1 MLRVFLYY
9 FGTLFYME
17 IIYHIGCL
25 GLTPANPLIAV
36 PVWIL
41 FAGLAALITGL
52 FHRKGSRVV
61 FFTVLSLTC
70 LLFASQLVYM
80 KIFKQPLLMAAVT
93 NGGKDALTHYW
104 REALAGILN
113 ASGWLLLLA
122 VPIVAAIV
130 LHKKRRADNE
140 RLLPL
145 ERHTKKE
152 RLINAAITAGGL
164 CVFLL
169 VCVIGFSARTDYYE
183 NYGDFYN
190 PHGVISAYG
199 VMPSVVR
206 DLCGPIF
213 PETGDSLEAWS
224 DFPDTDNMV
233 SSPNASKDS
242 SDMVNLGTV
251 ALSNDGVSVSSTN
264 PESAEKPV
272 PVTPEGSSAPET
284 GPACG
289 SSEGLS
295 EEPEPLDTSPNVLPV
310 DFEYLME
317 HADSDEIVKLAE
329 YMQSMPATNRNE
341 YTGMFKGYNLI
352 YLTAEGFSPYAVDE
366 TLTPTLYKL
375 IHSGFVFN
383 QYYVPLW
390 HTSTS
395 DGEYTNL
402 TGLIPDQQFSMR
414 RSSEISMPFGLP
426 SFFALEGVHSYA
438 YHNNTL
444 DYYKRHLSHPNL
456 GYKWQASSLGNLDAS
471 VWGGQVFEMEHAD
484 YWPASD
490 LDMMKATIPQY
501 IHEDRFHVYYMT
513 VSGHMNYNF
522 GGNRM
527 SSLHREEVSELP
539 YSNEGKAYIAC
550 NIELDLALEYLIQE
564 LDAAGKLENT
574 VICLSADHYPYGM
587 ETAHLEEL
595 AGKPLENT
603 LDIFRNHLILW
614 NSEMD
619 TVTVEKPACSQD
631 VLPTLLNLFGFSYDS
646 RLYAGRDILSDSTP
660 LVIFSD
666 RSFITDRVLYHKTT
680 GHTEWTDGGEPNE
693 EYLDIIKKQ
702 VRSLYSYTAGILNN
716 DFYRYVLDALPEEYH
731 PHIDPDWTA
740 PHPSSETS

>member
-1 MLRVFLYY
+1 MLRVFLYDLC
-9 FGTLFYME
+9 TLLYME
-17 IIYHIGCL
+17 ILYHIGCS
-25 GLTPANPLIAV
+25 GLTPVNPLIAI

-41 FAGLAALITGL
+41 FAGLASLITGL
-52 FHRKGSRVV
+52 FHKKGNRIV
-61 FFTVLSLTC
+61 FFTILSLTW

-104 REALAGILN
+104 REALTGILH

-122 VPIVAAIV
+122 LPIAAAV
-130 LHKKRRADNE
+130 LLSKKHRADNK

-164 CVFLL
+164 CSFFL
-169 VCVIGFSARTDYYE
+169 VCVIGFSAKTEYYE
-183 NYGDFYN
+183 NYSEFYN
-190 PHGVISAYG
+190 PHGVISVYG

-206 DLCGPIF
+206 DLSGPIF
-213 PETGDSLEAWS
+213 PETGDSLEAWT
-224 DFPDTDNMV
+224 DVPDTNDAA
-233 SSPNASKDS
+233 SPANAFSGGSDVADLGDAALS
-242 SDMVNLGTV
+242 SDGASASATPPASSEKPSPVIQEGSP
-251 ALSNDGVSVSSTN
+251 APGASSTDN
-264 PESAEKPV
+264 PS
-272 PVTPEGSSAPET
+272 GN
-284 GPACG
+284 
-289 SSEGLS
+289 LS
-295 EEPEPLDTSPNVLPV
+295 DEPDPLDTSPNVLPV
-310 DFEYLME
+310 DFEYLRE
-317 HADSDEIVKLAE
+317 HAGSDEIIRLAE
-329 YMQSMPATNRNE
+329 YMESMPATNRNE
-341 YTGMFKGYNLI
+341 YTGMFEGYNLI

-366 TLTPTLYKL
+366 TLTPTLYRL
-375 IHSGFVFN
+375 VNSGFVFH

-414 RSSEISMPFGLP
+414 RSSEISMPFSLP

-438 YHNNTL
+438 YHNHTL

-456 GYKWQASSLGNLDAS
+456 GYKWQASSLGDLDAS

-501 IHEDRFHVYYMT
+501 INEDRFHVYYMT

-527 SSLHREEVSELP
+527 SSLHREEVAGLP

-550 NIELDLALEYLIQE
+550 NIELDLALEYLIEE

-587 ETAHLEEL
+587 EIANLEEL

-603 LDIFRNHLILW
+603 LDIFRNYLILW
-614 NSEMD
+614 NSEMK

-631 VLPTLLNLFGFSYDS
+631 VLPTLLNLFGFTYDS
-646 RLYAGRDILSDSTP
+646 RLYAGRDILSDSAP

-680 GHTEWTDGGEPNE
+680 GHTEWADGMEPDE
-693 EYLDIIKKQ
+693 EYLDVIKKQ
-702 VRSLYSYTAGILNN
+702 VRGLYNYTAGILNN

-740 PHPSSETS
+740 PHPYESF

>member
-1 MLRVFLYY
+1 MLRVFLYDLS
-9 FGTLFYME
+9 TLLYME
-17 IIYHIGCL
+17 VLYHIGCQ
-25 GLTPANPLIAV
+25 GLTPVNPLIAI

-41 FAGLAALITGL
+41 FAGLASLITGL
-52 FHRKGSRVV
+52 FRQKGNRIV
-61 FFTVLSLTC
+61 FFTILSLTW

-104 REALAGILN
+104 REALAGILR

-122 VPIVAAIV
+122 LPIAAAVP
-130 LHKKRRADNE
+130 LSKKHRTGNKRF
-140 RLLPL
+140 LPL
-145 ERHTKKE
+145 ERHTRKE

-164 CVFLL
+164 CAFFLI
-169 VCVIGFSARTDYYE
+169 CAIGFCAKTEYYE
-183 NYGDFYN
+183 NYSEFYN
-190 PHGVISAYG
+190 PNGVISVYG

-206 DLCGPIF
+206 DLSGPIF
-213 PETGDSLEAWS
+213 PETGDSLEAWA
-224 DFPDTDNMV
+224 DVPDTNNAV
-233 SSPNASKDS
+233 SSANAFSNG
-242 SDMVNLGTV
+242 SDVANPGDA
-251 ALSNDGVSVSSTN
+251 ALSNDGASVSAIPPAS
-264 PESAEKPV
+264 SEKPS
-272 PVTPEGSSAPET
+272 PVTQEGSSTP
-284 GPACG
+284 GD
-289 SSEGLS
+289 SSTDNPSGNLPGG
-295 EEPEPLDTSPNVLPV
+295 PEPLDTSPNVLPV
-310 DFEYLME
+310 DFEYLRE
-317 HADSDEIVKLAE
+317 HAGSDEIIKLAE
-329 YMQSMPATNRNE
+329 YMESMPATNRNE
-341 YTGMFKGYNLI
+341 YTGMFEGYNLI

-375 IHSGFVFN
+375 VNSGFVFQ

-414 RSSEISMPFGLP
+414 RSSEISMPFSLP

-501 IHEDRFHVYYMT
+501 INEDRFHVYYMT

-522 GGNRM
+522 GGNMM
-527 SSLHREEVSELP
+527 SSLHREEVAGLP

-550 NIELDLALEYLIQE
+550 NIELDLALEYLIEE

-587 ETAHLEEL
+587 EIANLEEL

-614 NSEMD
+614 NSEME

-680 GHTEWTDGGEPNE
+680 GHTEWSDGMKPDE

-702 VRSLYSYTAGILNN
+702 VRGLYNYTAGILNN

-731 PHIDPDWTA
+731 PQIDPDWTA
-740 PHPSSETS
+740 PHPSEAF